1 MAEVDYLDLLLKDN
15 KLPQLDLAEI
25 QRQAIAKTAAN
36 VANKDIVQR
45 QPEITITAD
54 PLERDVYI
62 QEKLSDPRELSQNRE
77 SYNMLE
83 RKQRERI
90 GQQEALVG
98 RQEQVRKP
106 YVDKLNQ
113 MVEAYMQPAPKFK
126 SQYED
131 IARSIAEQEGQRQA
145 APIEPPAREDL
156 LTKAIYALGPG
167 ALGALT
173 GEAGGFAAAPA
184 QRGAYAL
191 RDAEQKQLMDEYKT
205 RLAAQARGQ
214 AEGTKRQVALKM
226 LMDSEQEAFNKQQET
241 QEKRMGEAQ
250 KILSSLTT
258 DESKRLDQAIADR
271 MKLLQDDVKSGLVS
285 IKEYQDNV
293 GQLAQLKNQL
303 DISKIQAESGIE
315 REKIRGKNA
324 LEVQKIKP
332 KPIGKGG
339 AIGGG
344 TIQPIPGLIYD
355 GKTPYDKSELKRLR
369 EAYSDYQT
377 LYSTLNRVNSK
388 LQEVAKLPAGQ
399 ARLKLLSPTF
409 QKEIKNDLRQA
420 QLAYKGEAFAKLG
433 VLTGPDLKILEDV
446 IENPSSISNI
456 ALGPQ
461 GVIDRISML
470 KRNMRSGIDNRL
482 AVSGFSVDG
491 GQSQQ
496 TTGQKQDAAVTKYAK
511 DNNLPYDKALG
522 ILIKRGY
529 KPQ

>member
-62 QEKLSDPRELSQNRE
+62 QEKPSDPRELSQNRE

-271 MKLLQDDVKSGLVS
+271 LKLLQDDVESQRIS

-332 KPIGKGG
+332 KPIGKGS
-339 AIGGG
+339 GGKPLPS
-344 TIQPIPGLIYD
+344 TAAEGL
-355 GKTPYDKSELKRLR
+355 
-369 EAYSDYQT
+369 ANAQT
-377 LYSTLNRVNSK
+377 SLNS
-388 LQEVAKLPAGQ
+388 L
-399 ARLKLLSPTF
+399 
-409 QKEIKNDLRQA
+409 NDLKDLVANNPEMFGRGIGLVGSASIATGIGDTATKAASLDSDLMATAQRIGVFLEGGKLAEGDIKRYTKMLPQRGDKPEIVKNKIASLERRIQQKLNNDITSYRQA
-420 QLAYKGEAFAKLG
+420 GY
-433 VLTGPDLKILEDV
+433 DV
-446 IENPSSISNI
+446 SQFETPSIS
-456 ALGPQ
+456 Q
-461 GVIDRISML
+461 GL
-470 KRNMRSGIDNRL
+470 TKGL
-482 AVSGFSVDG
+482 TT
-491 GQSQQ
+491 QSQNQ
-496 TTGQKQDAAVTKYAK
+496 QQDPKVSKYAK
-511 DNNLPYDKALG
+511 DNNIPYEKALG